1 MAEDL
6 RLNEQVALK
15 FLPPEIAGD
24 AAALDELRRET
35 RKSRQ
40 LTHQHI
46 VRIHDL
52 FEAEGE
58 APFISMEYVE
68 GPNLSELRV
77 RAEGGVLTWEFLEPL
92 VRQLCDALN
101 YAHGEGVIH
110 RDLKPGNVM
119 LDSRG
124 RVKLADFGIAAQA
137 ADSASRVSLKNLSS
151 GTVTHMSP
159 QQMNGELPQVTDDI
173 YSLGATLYELL
184 SGNPPFYSGD
194 IVQHVREKEA
204 TPLEERQA
212 ELGVENPVPSE
223 VSGMIMACLFKEA
236 KHRPQSAS
244 DALAWL
250 GYPSVNSVKSLV
262 DYEIGSDESGVASSG
277 GKGKLIAIAAA
288 AVVALILFYISGVGS
303 GGDSRERREVAEAP
317 PAAIEE
323 TPVAVEAPSVPGT
336 LDENFRTE
344 LGANARIYTLARAAD
359 GKILVGG
366 EFTAFAGK
374 GRHRLARL
382 HPDGT
387 LDDSFRPEAILN
399 HEIWAIIPLPDGK
412 TLVGGKFANGDP
424 EVINAVVRLNPDGT
438 RDRTF
443 QPKLNFKS
451 SVIAIAPQANGKIF
465 FTGRFSSVGSNRA
478 RRIAR
483 LRPDGS
489 FDATFRPQS
498 GADGVVREGI
508 LTADGDF
515 MFVGAFKG
523 VNGQPRGRVALVH
536 GGAGPG
542 PDSEP
547 RNEIA
552 DGGAQ

>member
-1 MAEDL
+1 
-6 RLNEQVALK
+6 
-15 FLPPEIAGD
+15 
-24 AAALDELRRET
+24 
-35 RKSRQ
+35 
-40 LTHQHI
+40 
-46 VRIHDL
+46 
-52 FEAEGE
+52 
-58 APFISMEYVE
+58 
-68 GPNLSELRV
+68 
-77 RAEGGVLTWEFLEPL
+77 
-92 VRQLCDALN
+92 
-101 YAHGEGVIH
+101 
-110 RDLKPGNVM
+110 
-119 LDSRG
+119 
-124 RVKLADFGIAAQA
+124 
-137 ADSASRVSLKNLSS
+137 
-151 GTVTHMSP
+151 
-159 QQMNGELPQVTDDI
+159 
-173 YSLGATLYELL
+173 
-184 SGNPPFYSGD
+184 
-194 IVQHVREKEA
+194 
-204 TPLEERQA
+204 
-212 ELGVENPVPSE
+212 
-223 VSGMIMACLFKEA
+223 MIMACLFKEA